1 MCVEAVNMISGFGIA
16 WEPKTEGLDFVRSDE
31 SVKSTEADLIRLRDC
46 GRICYGNCHDIDF
59 KI

>member
-1 MCVEAVNMISGFGIA
+1 MISGFGIA